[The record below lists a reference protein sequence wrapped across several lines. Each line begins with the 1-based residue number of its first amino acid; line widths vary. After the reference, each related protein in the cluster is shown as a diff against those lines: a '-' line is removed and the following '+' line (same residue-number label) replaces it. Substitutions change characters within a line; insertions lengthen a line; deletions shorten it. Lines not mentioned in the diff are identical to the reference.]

1 MRTRLMLIVVLA
13 LCGAGC
19 DQSPSTSKAITGS
32 AAAGRSAAS
41 AINLRDVEMAVRQ
54 FEIDLGRLPTDQEGL
69 AVLADA
75 SKIDASQRD
84 GSRWAGPYLDAAHL
98 VDRYGQPIVFRRTED
113 GFVLISYGEDGQ
125 PGGTGRAADYE
136 HRVRL

>member
-1 MRTRLMLIVVLA
+1 MKMRLMLIVAAGVGA
-13 LCGAGC
+13 AGC
-19 DQSPSTSKAITGS
+19 EQAPSPAGAITGS

-54 FEIDLGRLPTDQEGL
+54 FEIDFGRLPTDREGL
-69 AVLADA
+69 GVLADA
-75 SKIDASQRD
+75 SKVDASLRD
-84 GSRWAGPYLDAAHL
+84 GSRWAGPYLDPAHL

-113 GFVLISYGEDGQ
+113 GFVLNSYGEDGQ